1 MKQYTK
7 QQLKAIMDIAII
19 GLLCVAM
26 AGLANYTFR
35 VEPFY
40 IAGAVG
46 VLYTIIEK
54 SIRWYKDN
62 IKTPNNAS

>member
-7 QQLKAIMDIAII
+7 QQLKAIIDIAII
-19 GLLCVAM
+19 GLLCVAL
-26 AGLANYTFR
+26 AGLANYIFR

-40 IAGAVG
+40 ISGAIG

-62 IKTPNNAS
+62 IKNA